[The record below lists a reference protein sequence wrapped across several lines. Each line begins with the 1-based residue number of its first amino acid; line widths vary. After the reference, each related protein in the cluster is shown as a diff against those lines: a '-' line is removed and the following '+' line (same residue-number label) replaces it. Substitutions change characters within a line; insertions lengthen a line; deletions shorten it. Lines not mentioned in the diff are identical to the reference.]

1 MECAGRGGGRWG
13 GRWGGSDGPGAAA
26 KVAIKKHD
34 AGCASVP
41 CAGDDLHP

>member
-1 MECAGRGGGRWG
+1 MEGAGRGGGRWG
-13 GRWGGSDGPGAAA
+13 GRWGGSDGPGAA